1 MYDSNLNNRLNNLFT
16 YLKISNKNI
25 KLNHVNVS
33 KNEDDII
40 LTETI
45 KNKIKTMYKYD
56 FYLWENI
63 LNNEDLFLKIIR

>member
-1 MYDSNLNNRLNNLFT
+1 MYESNLNNRLNNLFK
-16 YLKISNKNI
+16 YLKIPNKNI

-33 KNEDDII
+33 KKFDDII

-45 KNKIKTMYKYD
+45 KNKIKKIYKYD
-56 FYLWENI
+56 FYLCKNI